1 MANKKEKNESKSLF
15 GPAVDPETEAK
26 IDEMMSTELPADSA
40 EKSPNPIESS
50 SAPLLPTDKLPDI
63 AKEDEK
69 PAAVVPE
76 PTTPEPPQEVTPDLP
91 KPEHEEFEDPYT
103 DKAVDDIVAE
113 ESNELLAEQDKK
125 KAADAAPKQKTGLGQ
140 KIKNFFSAWWH
151 NPLYRKLTIGFICL
165 VLIAL
170 AVVPTTRYFIL
181 NTAGVRSSS
190 SVIILDQKTSQ
201 PLKNVEVQVG
211 SQSSKTDK
219 EGKVKLSGI
228 KLGDQKFIVKK
239 PAFAEVNRNVTIG
252 WGSNPLGEVRLTPV
266 GSQYT
271 FNVKDFLSDKP
282 VKGAEATSGESSA
295 QANEDGEIVLTV
307 PNSKEAELDIAIT
320 ADNYRTENLNVP
332 VANKQSQELKLV
344 PAKKHAFISKRSGKY
359 DVYKIDVDGKNEE
372 KVLAGTGSE
381 REDSMSLVIHPTKD
395 MAAFVSTRGTLK
407 NQDGYQLSSLTLIDL
422 KTNETTKIAD
432 SERVQ
437 VVGWVGDRIVYVKI
451 AQGESAASTNRHK
464 LLSYDTKED
473 QEKELASTNY
483 FNDVLIAG
491 SSIYYSPALYKV
503 NGQVGL
509 FKINADGSDRKT
521 VYDKEVWN
529 LFRTSYEKIS
539 ASVGQDWYDYDI
551 SSGSFTKSS
560 GPPALLKSRIYINS
574 PDSTKSLWVDDRDGK
589 GVLLAYDTAG
599 KQDKTV
605 QTASGLKNPVDWLDN
620 DHVVYRVST
629 SQETADYVLSLSGGS
644 PKKIIDVTNVAGM
657 DRWYYY

>member
-1 MANKKEKNESKSLF
+1 MANKKDKNEPKSLF

-26 IDEMMSTELPADSA
+26 IDEMMSTELPAETADEAANTS
-40 EKSPNPIESS
+40 ESS

-63 AKEDEK
+63 AKEKDGPK
-69 PAAVVPE
+69 PVEEQIHPDSA
-76 PTTPEPPQEVTPDLP
+76 QEVAQALP

-103 DKAVDDIVAE
+103 NKAVDDIVAE

-125 KAADAAPKQKTGLGQ
+125 KVAQAVPKQKIGMGQ
-140 KIKNFFSAWWH
+140 KIKNFLFAWWH

-165 VLIAL
+165 VLVAL
-170 AVVPTTRYFIL
+170 AAVPTTRYFIL

-190 SVIILDQKTSQ
+190 SVTILDQKTSQ

-211 SQSSKTDK
+211 TQSSKTDK

-228 KLGDQKFIVKK
+228 KLGDQKLVVKK
-239 PAFAEVNRNVTIG
+239 PAFAEVSRDITIG
-252 WGSNPLGEVRLTPV
+252 WGSNPLGEVKLTPV

-271 FNVKDFLSDKP
+271 FSVKDFLSDNP

-295 QANEDGEIVLTV
+295 QANENGEIVLTV
-307 PNSKEAELDIAIT
+307 PVSKEAEIDIAIT
-320 ADNYRTENLNVP
+320 ADNYRTESLKVP
-332 VANKQSQELKLV
+332 VANKQSQEIKLV
-344 PAKKHAFISKRSGKY
+344 PSKKHAFISKRSGKY

-381 REDSMSLVIHPTKD
+381 REDSMALVIHPTKD
-395 MAAFVSTRGTLK
+395 IAAFVSTRGTLK

-491 SSIYYSPALYKV
+491 SNIYYSPALYKV
-503 NGQVGL
+503 NGPVGL

-529 LFRTSYEKIS
+529 LFRVSYDKIS

-551 SSGSFTKSS
+551 SSGSFIKANS
-560 GPPALLKSRIYINS
+560 PPALLKSRIYINS
-574 PDSTKSLWVDDRDGK
+574 PSGKKSLWVDDRDGK
-589 GVLLAYDTAG
+589 GVLLAYDTG
-599 KQDKTV
+599 SKEDKTI
-605 QTASGLKNPVDWLDN
+605 QTASGLKNPVDWLDD
-620 DHVVYRVST
+620 DHVVYRVSN
-629 SQETADYVLSLSGGS
+629 SQETADYVLNTNSGS
-644 PKKIIDVTNVAGM
+644 PKKIIDVTNVAGV